1 MNDNGAAAIS
11 LRPAQFPDDLQT
23 VRDLFLDYQAELGID
38 LCFQGFEAELAG
50 LPGAYAPPA
59 GSLLL
64 AWVDGEPAGCCA
76 LRALPN
82 ADHLNACEMKRL
94 FVRRAF
100 RGFGLGRL
108 LVERILSDGQLA
120 GYTTMLLDTLSDME
134 TARALY
140 QEAGFVEVAPYY
152 HNPIP
157 GAHYLKVDL
166 SPPAQTDAQRK
177 SRPRRHGRLFCAWI
191 RRRLWPA
198 PAAWLRRS
206 PRTCP
211 GLRR

>member
-1 MNDNGAAAIS
+1 MNDTGAAAIS
-11 LRPAQFPDDLQT
+11 LKPAQFPDDLQT

-76 LRALPN
+76 LRPLPN

-152 HNPIP
+152 HNPIA

-166 SPPAQTDAQRK
+166 
-177 SRPRRHGRLFCAWI
+177 
-191 RRRLWPA
+191 
-198 PAAWLRRS
+198 
-206 PRTCP
+206 
-211 GLRR
+211 